1 MAKHYH
7 MLHNPLFKI
16 NFVLV
21 FFKNCNS
28 HSIHGI
34 QHHLFFFQPC
44 VALLHVL
51 RGTSVLTSTVSSIPS
66 VFSLYSKQ
74 CQWLFSA
81 PAAIC
86 SYHTYEWASIQ
97 SFVSAQIPQSS
108 AAVPA
113 PVQSERLP
121 LRQKSHSFLC

>member
-1 MAKHYH
+1 

-51 RGTSVLTSTVSSIPS
+51 CGTSVLTSTVSSIPS

-97 SFVSAQIPQSS
+97 SFVSAQIPVISCCTCS
-108 AAVPA
+108 CAVRTASIETEKPFISLLTC
-113 PVQSERLP
+113 Q
-121 LRQKSHSFLC
+121 